1 MTASQKLR
9 IAAALCAL
17 ACAAASAQAQV
28 ISAWSFNNLAV
39 GVNNAPAPSTGVGS
53 AVPLGMTNN
62 YTYATTPP
70 VTGSINNADIQGAA
84 GINDWR
90 VRGGSPGNGWN
101 QAAPQY
107 SQGAQFSV
115 STVGLGNIVFSYDWQ
130 STNQGVRNLQAQ
142 YTIDGSGWT
151 NVGPL
156 QVAATGE
163 IYRTG
168 LTIDFGALGITAV
181 DNNASFAMRL
191 VSAFDPTFGTPGTY
205 TRTTQTGG
213 LLAINNSSGN
223 WRFDNISVSAVPEPH
238 SVALLLAGLVMVGA
252 AARRRQRG

>member
-1 MTASQKLR
+1 MNVSLKLKS
-9 IAAALCAL
+9 AAALSVLAL
-17 ACAAASAQAQV
+17 AAASVLAQV
-28 ISAWSFNNLAV
+28 ITAWSFNNLAV
-39 GVNNAPAPSTGVGS
+39 GVNNAPAPSTGIGS

-62 YTYATTPP
+62 YIFAANPP
-70 VTGSINNADIQGAA
+70 VTGSIDNADVQGTG

-107 SQGAQFSV
+107 SQGAQFAA
-115 STVGLGNIVFSYDWQ
+115 STVGMSNIVFSYDWQ
-130 STNQGVRNLQAQ
+130 STNMGVRNLQAQ
-142 YTIDGSGWT
+142 YTTNGSGWT

-163 IYRTG
+163 TYRTG
-168 LTIDFGALGITAV
+168 LTIDFFALGITAV

-238 SVALLLAGLVMVGA
+238 SVALMLAGLLLVGA
-252 AARRRQRG
+252 VARRRRD

>member
-1 MTASQKLR
+1 MNASHLLKG
-9 IAAALCAL
+9 AAALSVL
-17 ACAAASAQAQV
+17 AFAAVSARAQV
-28 ISAWSFNNLAV
+28 LTAWSFNNLPV
-39 GVNNAPAPSTGVGS
+39 GINNAPAPSTGMGS
-53 AVPLGMTNN
+53 AVPLGMTNS
-62 YTYATTPP
+62 YTFATNPP
-70 VTGSINNADIQGAA
+70 VAGSFDNADIQGTA

-115 STVGLGNIVFSYDWQ
+115 STVGMNNIVFSYDWQ

-142 YTIDGSGWT
+142 YTTNGSGWT
-151 NVGPL
+151 NVGAL

-181 DNNASFAMRL
+181 DNNASFAVRL
-191 VSAFDPTFGTPGTY
+191 VSAFDPMFATPGTY

-213 LLAINNSSGN
+213 LLPINSSSGN
-223 WRFDNISVSAVPEPH
+223 WRFDNITVSAVPEPH
-238 SVALLLAGLVMVGA
+238 SVALLLAGLVIVGA
-252 AARRRQRG
+252 AARRRRG